1 MKSKALKIRTRG
13 YREAKI
19 AYLILIPFF
28 VYIAFWNLLPLILG
42 VLLGFAQYNALS
54 PPVWVGLRNYRMFFE
69 SGVYL
74 PLLWR
79 QVWIGALCLGVNTVL
94 SFAIALALN
103 TNARGRGFFR
113 ASFYVPAVAA
123 VSVTT
128 AVFVSLLAPFGGGFN
143 RALQSAGFDPIIWNH
158 SQFWMVFW
166 IVVYFVWRAIGPAS
180 IIWLGGLQGIDPS
193 LYEAA
198 KVDGANFRQ
207 RVRYITLPGLRFVA
221 AFIILTGIIGAM
233 QMFDIIMFLTAGNPF
248 GRTDVLMFRIY
259 RYGAVNFNL
268 GMAGAAGTVLGIVT
282 MFFAV
287 LYFYHMRRREE
298 RDNA

>member
-1 MKSKALKIRTRG
+1 MKTMKVRTRS

-28 VYIAFWNLLPLILG
+28 IYIAFWNLLPLILG
-42 VLLGFAQYNALS
+42 ILLGFAQYNALS

-79 QVWIGALCLGVNTVL
+79 QVWIGALCLAVNTIL
-94 SFAIALALN
+94 SFVVALALN
-103 TNARGRGFFR
+103 NNAKGRGFFR

-128 AVFVSLLAPFGGGFN
+128 AVFVSLLSPLGGFN
-143 RALQSAGFDPIIWNH
+143 RAMESIGMDPIIWSH

-198 KVDGANFRQ
+198 KVDGASFSQ
-207 RVRYITLPGLRFVA
+207 RIGL
-221 AFIILTGIIGAM
+221 LLSQG
-233 QMFDIIMFLTAGNPF
+233 
-248 GRTDVLMFRIY
+248 
-259 RYGAVNFNL
+259 
-268 GMAGAAGTVLGIVT
+268 
-282 MFFAV
+282 
-287 LYFYHMRRREE
+287 
-298 RDNA
+298 